1 MRTNY
6 AYYNLPDSEMV
17 LYYIK
22 RSFTMTQHP
31 LQGQTDQDALIMR
44 RLGIV
49 IAGFFVFTII
59 LGVTVGAIMG

>member
-1 MRTNY
+1 MRTNV

-17 LYYIK
+17 SYYIK

-31 LQGQTDQDALIMR
+31 LQEQMDEDALIMR

-49 IAGFFVFTII
+49 VAGFFAFTVI
-59 LGVTVGAIMG
+59 LGVTVGLIMG